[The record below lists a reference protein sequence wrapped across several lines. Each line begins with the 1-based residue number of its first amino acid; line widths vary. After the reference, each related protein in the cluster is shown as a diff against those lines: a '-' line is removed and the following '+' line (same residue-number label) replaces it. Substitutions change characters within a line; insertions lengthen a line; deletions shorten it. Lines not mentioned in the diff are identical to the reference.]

1 MVTKP
6 ESSSNEYQ
14 SGAAASSDTSNAQ
27 SGLSNA
33 AFNAASNIG
42 SNIGSNVNQSSKP
55 REMKQRKGRFLIAPR
70 RHHQMQMMDLS
81 PLQFSAIEQALRDS
95 PDIEIIDRVGPKHA
109 VGTLATGM
117 PDIPCWSN

>member
-14 SGAAASSDTSNAQ
+14 SGAAASSDTSNAP

-42 SNIGSNVNQSSKP
+42 SNGNQSSKP

-70 RHHQMQMMDLS
+70 RHHQMPMMDLS